1 LGINLIGDKME
12 QCNICG
18 KTFVRSS
25 NLRMHMQVHD
35 KNQIPNRKSSII
47 IDNHRSPITDQPQL
61 TSTNFGQPIGQQR
74 LSRVDSIKEQIEL
87 IRLLHEKEKLEK
99 EIYQEKLQEQKR
111 LDIERQERSDRNF
124 KELMEMPKKLDMI
137 RKTNNNGLSLPDNA
151 KRPKYA
157 DEIDEED
164 DYEDDEDYEDGD
176 Y

>member
-1 LGINLIGDKME
+1 ME
-12 QCNICG
+12 QCKICG
-18 KTFVRSS
+18 KVVRSVPTL
-25 NLRMHMQVHD
+25 NLHMQTHD
-35 KNQIPNRKSSII
+35 KKQIPNRNPSIVIDHDRSSM
-47 IDNHRSPITDQPQL
+47 IDQQSPIT
-61 TSTNFGQPIGQQR
+61 
-74 LSRVDSIKEQIEL
+74 SRVDSMKEQIEL
-87 IRLLHEKEKLEK
+87 IRLQHEKEKLEK

>member
-1 LGINLIGDKME
+1 ME
-12 QCNICG
+12 QCKICG
-18 KTFVRSS
+18 KVVRG
-25 NLRMHMQVHD
+25 
-35 KNQIPNRKSSII
+35 IPNLNLHMRVHNKDQVPTNNPSLVSARERLAI
-47 IDNHRSPITDQPQL
+47 IDQQSPIT
-61 TSTNFGQPIGQQR
+61 
-74 LSRVDSIKEQIEL
+74 SRVDAMKEQIEL
-87 IRLLHEKEKLEK
+87 IRLQHEKEKLEK

>member
-1 LGINLIGDKME
+1 ME

-18 KTFVRSS
+18 KVIRSS
-25 NLRMHMQVHD
+25 TSLKLHMQTHD
-35 KNQIPNRKSSII
+35 KKQIPNRNPSVTTGHDRSPVTGQQ
-47 IDNHRSPITDQPQL
+47 SPIT
-61 TSTNFGQPIGQQR
+61 
-74 LSRVDSIKEQIEL
+74 SRVDAMKEQIEL
-87 IRLLHEKEKLEK
+87 IRLQHEKEKLEK

>member
-47 IDNHRSPITDQPQL
+47 IDNHRSSMIDQQSPIT
-61 TSTNFGQPIGQQR
+61 
-74 LSRVDSIKEQIEL
+74 SRVDSMKEQIEL
-87 IRLLHEKEKLEK
+87 IRLQHEKEKLEK